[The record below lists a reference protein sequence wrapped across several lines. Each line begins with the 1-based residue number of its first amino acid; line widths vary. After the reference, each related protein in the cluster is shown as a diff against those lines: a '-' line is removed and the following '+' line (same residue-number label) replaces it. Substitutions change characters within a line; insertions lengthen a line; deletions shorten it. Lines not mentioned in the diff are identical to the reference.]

1 MNMKGAAPQPH
12 EWTQR
17 YETLRQHFLEQRQM
31 LETDPLGLTLL
42 LRNGLATWMQ
52 SWQCFMERAPEMPA
66 PVCPVLRPP
75 TDGWQHELTR
85 LLAQI
90 TEQHLELAPSL

>member
-1 MNMKGAAPQPH
+1 MKMNGTASQPQ

-31 LETDPLGLTLL
+31 LATDPLGLTLL

-52 SWQCFMERAPEMPA
+52 SWPRTLETAPKIPA
-66 PVCPVLRPP
+66 PVCQEFRPP
-75 TDGWQHELTR
+75 TDDWQQQLTL
-85 LLAQI
+85 LLAHI
-90 TEQHLELAPSL
+90 TEQHLLLTPSL